1 MDKAQKIKNLM
12 NELKLGKNLSR
23 EDAVIMKPVS
33 MDMILGYD
41 EMNRQKSKFSD
52 LTNSFRNLR
61 SGDASREA
69 VDRRQRKNH

>member
-41 EMNRQKSKFSD
+41 EMTRQKSKFSD

-61 SGDASREA
+61 SGDAR
-69 VDRRQRKNH
+69 

>member
-41 EMNRQKSKFSD
+41 EMTRQKSKFSD
-52 LTNSFRNLR
+52 LTN
-61 SGDASREA
+61 
-69 VDRRQRKNH
+69 

>member
-12 NELKLGKNLSR
+12 NDLKQGKNLTR

-41 EMNRQKSKFSD
+41 EMTRQKSKFNNF
-52 LTNSFRNLR
+52 TNSFRNLR
-61 SGDASREA
+61 SSDPF
-69 VDRRQRKNH
+69 